1 MCLVFLRASRNLAL
15 NGDILWKRSLLKG
28 AAVKTLARREATAA
42 DSLLPSATP
51 LQLIDA
57 DGHPGD
63 NPGSLSLPGPDVL
76 VELHRRM
83 VLGRRFD
90 SQSTA
95 LAKQGR
101 LAVYPSSRGQDAC
114 QVGAAV
120 ALRRQD
126 WLFPTYRDSMAV
138 LTRGVPAEETLTL
151 LRGDWHCGYDPYQYR
166 VAPQCTP
173 LATNTL
179 HAVGLAYAATL
190 KNEDQVALALLG
202 DGATSEGDTHE
213 ALNFAAVWKAPV
225 VFLVQNNGY
234 AISVPLAKQTAAPTL
249 AAKGIGYG
257 IPSLLIDG
265 NDAAAVY
272 AGVRAGV
279 SRAAAGD
286 GPTLIE
292 ALTYRVEA
300 HTNADDATRY
310 RASDEVSGW
319 LSRDPIARLE
329 AYLREAGLLDDSSAA
344 RLAENVRERMNA
356 DVSVNPAELFEH
368 VYAKPTAALERQR
381 TELLTELSELAELE
395 EPAP

>member
-1 MCLVFLRASRNLAL
+1 M
-15 NGDILWKRSLLKG
+15 
-28 AAVKTLARREATAA
+28 KTQYARRSEATAA
-42 DSLLPSATP
+42 DRLLPSATP

-57 DGHPGD
+57 NGHPGD

-76 VELHRRM
+76 VELHRPM

-114 QVGAAV
+114 QVGAAL
-120 ALRRQD
+120 ALRDQD
-126 WLFPTYRDSMAV
+126 WLFPTYRDSVAV
-138 LTRGVPAEETLTL
+138 LTRGVPAEQTLTL

-272 AGVRAGV
+272 AAVRAGV

-310 RASDEVSGW
+310 RESSEVSGW

-329 AYLREAGLLDDSSAA
+329 TYLREAGLLDDSSAA
-344 RLAENVRERMNA
+344 RLAAEAERLAENVRERMNA
-356 DVSVNPAELFEH
+356 DVSVDPAELFEH
-368 VYAKPTAALERQR
+368 VYAQPTAALERQR
-381 TELLTELSELAELE
+381 TELLSELSELAELE

>member
-1 MCLVFLRASRNLAL
+1 LY
-15 NGDILWKRSLLKG
+15 
-28 AAVKTLARREATAA
+28 
-42 DSLLPSATP
+42 
-51 LQLIDA
+51 
-57 DGHPGD
+57 
-63 NPGSLSLPGPDVL
+63 
-76 VELHRRM
+76 RRM

-90 SQSTA
+90 TQATA
-95 LAKQGR
+95 LTKQGR

-114 QVGAAV
+114 QVGAAL
-120 ALRRQD
+120 ALRDQD
-126 WLFPTYRDSMAV
+126 WLFPTYRDSVAV

-179 HAVGLAYAATL
+179 HAVGLAYAAAL

-213 ALNFAAVWKAPV
+213 ALNFAGVWKAPV

-272 AGVRAGV
+272 SAVRTGIERGSAGE
-279 SRAAAGD
+279 

-292 ALTYRVEA
+292 AITYRIEA
-300 HTNADDATRY
+300 HTNADDAARY
-310 RASDEVSGW
+310 
-319 LSRDPIARLE
+319 
-329 AYLREAGLLDDSSAA
+329 REAGEVQGWLPPDPILRPGAYLKVAGRLDEDAVR
-344 RLAENVRERMNA
+344 RLAAEAERFAEGVRQRMNIDA
-356 DVSVNPAELFEH
+356 DLDPAEL
-368 VYAKPTAALERQR
+368 
-381 TELLTELSELAELE
+381 
-395 EPAP
+395 

>member
-1 MCLVFLRASRNLAL
+1 M
-15 NGDILWKRSLLKG
+15 
-28 AAVKTLARREATAA
+28 KTQYARRGDTTAA
-42 DSLLPSATP
+42 DRLLPSAEP

-57 DGHPGD
+57 DGQPGG
-63 NPGSLSLPGPDVL
+63 NPGPLALPGPDVL
-76 VELHRRM
+76 LELHRGM

-90 SQSTA
+90 GQATA

-114 QVGAAV
+114 QVGAALG
-120 ALRRQD
+120 LRRQD
-126 WLFPTYRDSMAV
+126 WLFPTYRDSMAI

-151 LRGDWHCGYDPYQYR
+151 LRGDWHCGYDPIQYR

-179 HAVGLAYAATL
+179 HAVGLAYAGFL
-190 KNEDQVALALLG
+190 KDQDQVALALLG

-213 ALNFAAVWKAPV
+213 ALNFAGVWKAPV

-272 AGVRAGV
+272 AAVRSAV
-279 SRAAAGD
+279 ERAAVGE

-292 ALTYRVEA
+292 AMTYRIEA
-300 HTNADDATRY
+300 HTNADDASRY
-310 RASDEVSGW
+310 RESTEVSAW
-319 LSRDPIARLE
+319 LARDPITRLE
-329 AYLREAGLLDDSSAA
+329 AYLRAAGLLDDASAA
-344 RLAENVRERMNA
+344 RLAAEAERLAEDVRERMNA
-356 DVSVNPAELFEH
+356 DVSVDPAELFEH
-368 VYAKPTAALERQR
+368 VYARPTAALERQR
-381 TELLTELSELAELE
+381 AELLAELAESGS
-395 EPAP
+395 